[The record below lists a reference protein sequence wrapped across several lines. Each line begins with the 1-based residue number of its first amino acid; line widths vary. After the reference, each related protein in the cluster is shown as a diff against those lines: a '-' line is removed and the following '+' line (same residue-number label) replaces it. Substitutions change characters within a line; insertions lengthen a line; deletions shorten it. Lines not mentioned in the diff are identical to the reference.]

1 METTLIFATHN
12 QHKVEEMKV
21 LIPPFIKVLSL
32 NEIGFNQEIP
42 EPFLTLEENA
52 SVKSKTIFEGIQ
64 NNCFSEDSGLFIE
77 SLHGEPGVLSAR
89 YALGDDRFKSNI
101 EKVLYLMQSSENRSA
116 YFKTVISL
124 IWEKKEYFFSGICHG
139 KIAISPQGNAGFGYD
154 PIFIPDGSNLTFA
167 EMNLENKNVF
177 SHRKKAVDNF
187 LYFLKPII

>member
-89 YALGDDRFKSNI
+89 YALGDNRFKSNI

-124 IWEKKEYFFSGICHG
+124 IWEKKEYYFEGTCHG